1 MLLGTILSAVFLP
14 PFPPEQTG
22 EYIPYAFSDNHMSVR
37 FFLINAKTI
46 VDGDGDGESKEKK
59 RKEMISR
66 REKLIRKKK
75 RKKKKALV

>member
-46 VDGDGDGESKEKK
+46 VDGDGESKEKK
-59 RKEMISR
+59 
-66 REKLIRKKK
+66 
-75 RKKKKALV
+75 